1 MNNIINRLKIFFSD
15 RKDVVALYLFGSHA
29 KGLEHERSDVD
40 IALLFERGKE
50 PSLQEHLKLM
60 SELSGLLRKE
70 ADVVILNS
78 TDPVLKCQVF
88 RYGTIVLERDR
99 ITSRR
104 FVAKSIMEYIDL
116 QYNRG
121 IVERAMYKRL
131 EKGASNG

>member
-1 MNNIINRLKIFFSD
+1 MNKIIEQLKFFFTD
-15 RKDVVALYLFGSHA
+15 RKDVIAVYLFGSQA
-29 KGLEHERSDVD
+29 KGIEHEQSDVD

-50 PSLQEHLKLM
+50 PLLQDHLKLM
-60 SELSGLLRKE
+60 TELSTLLRKE
-70 ADVVILNS
+70 ADVIILNS
-78 TDPVLKCQVF
+78 ADPILKCQVF